1 MSHAC
6 PEKRALALT
15 RMEPPLHLRL
25 LVSLCNDVAN
35 GSALRAE
42 FMARIEEAAQIS
54 TQHRQLL
61 IDVSARQ
68 PPASA

>member
-1 MSHAC
+1 
-6 PEKRALALT
+6 
-15 RMEPPLHLRL
+15 MEPPLHLRL